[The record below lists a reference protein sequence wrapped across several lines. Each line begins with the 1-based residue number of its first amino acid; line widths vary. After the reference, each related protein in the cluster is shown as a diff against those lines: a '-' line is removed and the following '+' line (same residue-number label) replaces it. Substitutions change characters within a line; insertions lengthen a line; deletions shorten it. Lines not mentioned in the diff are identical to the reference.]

1 MKIDISKKDKAAVF
15 KALYDYAKPKG
26 MGMFM
31 YKPGDISIDV
41 AREIVAETLNFDY
54 VQGRVMKVD
63 ISGDSFDSYLYD
75 RDNGEGRAQEAIATV
90 PDTI

>member
-31 YKPGDISIDV
+31 YKPGDISIEQ
-41 AREIVAETLNFDY
+41 AREIVTESMDFDY
-54 VQGRVMKVD
+54 VGGRVMKVN
-63 ISGDSFDSYLYD
+63 ISGDSFDPWLYD
-75 RDNGEGRAQEAIATV
+75 RDNGQGRAAMAIDTV
-90 PDTI
+90 PDTL